1 MEAYFRTT
9 SYALVAT
16 AFLAIALTGELDV
29 ISIAAY
35 AIALVICVYRDTRG
49 VKRLRLREWM
59 WRALSIAYVPFV
71 FVDAAL
77 ISNRVLALVHM
88 TLFVSAAKLFQNKRD
103 RDWVFLYL
111 IAFFQMLLAAGL
123 TFNAIFVGSLAAFLF
138 FFISTLAA
146 FEIRRA
152 RRQVNHLE
160 EETVASLKQPQQ
172 IKYRKESP
180 AGKKSPRVRYLLGAS
195 AAQIV
200 IVIALTLPFFFLI
213 PRFAGGGIARG
224 GGEGEA
230 VTGFS
235 DRVEL
240 GQVASIKKN
249 LRVVMRVRLDRKPP
263 RYLRWRGIALESY
276 DGRAWSVN
284 PEQGRQ
290 LNRDQGLLIGGQVP
304 PKETQF
310 AFKYTLPLLD
320 QTNDRTSSVRTRSSS
335 QPNLIEERFV
345 LEPLDTTTLFAA
357 QRALSFYGPVAKLSQ
372 DKHTD
377 ALSAAGLKGRIAY
390 AVSSDVSVPADAELR
405 TDSPASSPDD
415 IMRLYAHPPRR
426 LDPRISQLAHDIT
439 RNAPTPYDK
448 ARAIESYL
456 KTEFRYTLDLKT
468 ANEDPLS
475 DFLFNTREGHC
486 EYFATAMVI
495 MLRTLEIPARIVNGF
510 QMGEYNELNDMYTV
524 RESDAHSW
532 VESYFPRTDS
542 WIEFDPTPAA
552 GINDYTQGG
561 LLAQLRKYADAMEVF
576 WLDYIVTLDS
586 DQQASIMV
594 NLQHRLLTAKDRLFG
609 YYVGVKLWM
618 RGMLDRLILSRRW
631 SASALL
637 ELAAGLAI
645 LALAAVCSYV
655 VMSYRKRR
663 GLPPTGYGPWW
674 HRLFILPTWRRRLK
688 RRNYRQSAVLF
699 YEQMLAIALRAGL
712 LKQPHQT
719 PLEFADASGLAPIRE
734 ITRLYNRVRFGG
746 EQLNESEFRVV
757 SNLLTELKQM
767 VRSGSSRRSILRDK
781 RSESN

>member
-16 AFLAIALTGELDV
+16 AFLAIALTGELDL

-35 AIALVICVYRDTRG
+35 SIALAVCFYRDTRG

-59 WRALSIAYVPFV
+59 WRALSVAYVPFV

-123 TFNAIFVGSLAAFLF
+123 TFNATFVVSLATFLF

-160 EETVASLKQPQQ
+160 EATVASLKQPQQ
-172 IKYRKESP
+172 IKYRRTGETP
-180 AGKKSPRVRYLLGAS
+180 ADKKGRRVRYLLGAS
-195 AAQIV
+195 FAQIV
-200 IVIALTLPFFFLI
+200 IVIVLTLPFFFLI
-213 PRFAGGGIARG
+213 PRLAGGGVSRG
-224 GGEGEA
+224 VGEGDA

-240 GQVASIKKN
+240 GQVASIKKSP
-249 LRVVMRVRLDRKPP
+249 RVVMRVRLDHKPP
-263 RYLRWRGIALESY
+263 RYLRWRGVALETY
-276 DGRAWSVN
+276 DGRAWSVT

-290 LNRDQGLLIGGQVP
+290 LNNNQGILVGGQVP

-310 AFKYTLPLLD
+310 TYKYSLPLPSD
-320 QTNDRTSSVRTRSSS
+320 QTNERAAHVRTRSSS
-335 QPNLIEERFV
+335 QSSLIEQRFV
-345 LEPLDTTTLFAA
+345 LEPLGTTTLFAA

-372 DKHTD
+372 DKHSD
-377 ALSAAGLKGRIAY
+377 ALSAPDLKGRVAY
-390 AVSSDVSVPADAELR
+390 AVSSDISVPSDAELR
-405 TDSPASSPDD
+405 ADSPASSPEDVR
-415 IMRLYAHPPRR
+415 RLYAHPPHK
-426 LDPRISQLAHDIT
+426 LDPRISLLAHEIT

-456 KTEFRYTLDLKT
+456 KTEFHYTLDVKPT
-468 ANEDPLS
+468 SEDPLAE
-475 DFLFNTREGHC
+475 FLFNTREGHC

-495 MLRTLEIPARIVNGF
+495 MLRALEIPARIVNGF

-532 VESYFPRTDS
+532 VEAYFPHTDS

-586 DQQASIMV
+586 DEQASIMV
-594 NLQHRLLTAKDRLFG
+594 NLQHRLLTAKDRLLA
-609 YYVGVKLWM
+609 YYQGAKSWM
-618 RGMLDRLILSRRW
+618 RGLLDRLIVNRKW
-631 SASALL
+631 TASALL
-637 ELAAGLAI
+637 ELAAGLAV
-645 LALAAVCSYV
+645 LALATVSSYV
-655 VMSYRKRR
+655 FLSYRKRR

-688 RRNYRQSAVLF
+688 RRDYRQSAVLF
-699 YEQMLAIALRAGL
+699 YEQMLAIARRAGL
-712 LKQPHQT
+712 FKHPHQT
-719 PLEFADASGLAPIRE
+719 PIEFAVASGLAPIRE
-734 ITRLYNRVRFGG
+734 ITTLYNRVRFGG
-746 EQLNESEFRVV
+746 EQLNESESRRV
-757 SNLLTELKQM
+757 SDLLAELKQDI
-767 VRSGSSRRSILRDK
+767 RNK
-781 RSESN
+781 R

>member
-16 AFLAIALTGELDV
+16 AFLAIALTGELDL

-35 AIALVICVYRDTRG
+35 SIAVVLCFYRDTRG

-59 WRALSIAYVPFV
+59 WRALSVAYVPFV
-71 FVDAAL
+71 FLDAAL
-77 ISNRVLALVHM
+77 ISNRLLALVHM

-123 TFNAIFVGSLAAFLF
+123 TFNATFVGSLATFLF

-160 EETVASLKQPQQ
+160 EETVASLIQPQQ
-172 IKYRKESP
+172 IKYRRKGEIP
-180 AGKKSPRVRYLLGAS
+180 AEKKSRRVRYLLGAS

-200 IVIALTLPFFFLI
+200 IVIVLTLPFFFLI
-213 PRFAGGGIARG
+213 PRFAGGGVSRG
-224 GGEGEA
+224 VGEGDA

-240 GQVASIKKN
+240 GQVALIKKSP
-249 LRVVMRVRLDRKPP
+249 RVVMRVRLDHRPP
-263 RYLRWRGIALESY
+263 RYLRWRGVALEAY
-276 DGRAWSVN
+276 DGRAWSLT

-290 LNRDQGLLIGGQVP
+290 LSDTQGILLEGQVP
-304 PKETQF
+304 PKEAQF
-310 AFKYTLPLLD
+310 VYKHSLPLPSASD
-320 QTNDRTSSVRTRSSS
+320 QANERSARARTRPGGQS
-335 QPNLIEERFV
+335 NLIEQRFV

-357 QRALSFYGPVAKLSQ
+357 QRSLSFYGPVAKLSQ

-377 ALSAAGLKGRIAY
+377 ALSAAGLKGRLAY
-390 AVSSDVSVPADAELR
+390 AVSSDIGVPSDAELR
-405 TDSPASSPDD
+405 ADSPASSSED
-415 IMRLYAHPPRR
+415 IMRLYAHTSRK
-426 LDPRISQLAHDIT
+426 LDPRISQLAHEIA

-456 KTEFRYTLDLKT
+456 KSEFRYTLDLKPT
-468 ANEDPLS
+468 DEDPLAE
-475 DFLFNTREGHC
+475 FLFNTREGHC

-532 VESYFPRTDS
+532 VEAYFPHTDS

-576 WLDYIVTLDS
+576 WLDYIVSLDS
-586 DQQASIMV
+586 DEQASIMV

-609 YYVGVKLWM
+609 YYLDAKVWM
-618 RGMLDRLILSRRW
+618 RGLLDRFILNRKW
-631 SASALL
+631 TASALL

-645 LALAAVCSYV
+645 LALAAVSSYV
-655 VMSYRKRR
+655 VVSYRKRR

-688 RRNYRQSAVLF
+688 RRDYRESAVLF
-699 YEQMLAIALRAGL
+699 YEQMLAIARRAGL
-712 LKQPHQT
+712 FKQPHQT
-719 PLEFADASGLAPIRE
+719 PIEFAVASGRPPICE
-734 ITRLYNRVRFGG
+734 ITSLYNRVRFGG
-746 EQLNESEFRVV
+746 RQLDDSESRRV
-757 SNLLTELKQM
+757 SDLLAELKQD
-767 VRSGSSRRSILRDK
+767 IRDK
-781 RSESN
+781 R

>member
-1 MEAYFRTT
+1 MNDDAGSSFIVPHSSFYSMEPYFRTT

-29 ISIAAY
+29 ISLGAY
-35 AIALVICVYRDTRG
+35 AIALVICFYRDTRG

-71 FVDAAL
+71 FLDAAL

-123 TFNAIFVGSLAAFLF
+123 TFNATFVVSLAAFLF
-138 FFISTLAA
+138 FFVSALAA

-160 EETVASLKQPQQ
+160 EETLASLKQPQQ
-172 IKYRKESP
+172 IKYRRDLESP
-180 AGKKSPRVRYLLGAS
+180 TAKKSPRVRYLLGAS

-200 IVIALTLPFFFLI
+200 IVTVLTLPFFFLI
-213 PRFAGGGIARG
+213 PRFAGGGVARG
-224 GGEGEA
+224 VGEGEA

-240 GQVASIKKN
+240 GQFASIKKN
-249 LRVVMRVRLDRKPP
+249 PRVVMRVRLDRKPP
-263 RYLRWRGIALESY
+263 RYLRWRGIALEEY
-276 DGRAWSVN
+276 DGRAWSLASK
-284 PEQGRQ
+284 EKRLQGA
-290 LNRDQGLLIGGQVP
+290 DQGISHGGEIADKDGRFWYRHGLRP
-304 PKETQF
+304 ASTQP
-310 AFKYTLPLLD
+310 T
-320 QTNDRTSSVRTRSSS
+320 
-335 QPNLIEERFV
+335 LIEERFV

-357 QRALSFYGPVAKLSQ
+357 QKALSFYGPVADLQ
-372 DKHTD
+372 RDRYTQ
-377 ALSAAGLKGRIAY
+377 ALSARGLKGRVTY
-390 AVSSDVSVPADAELR
+390 AVSSDIAVPSDAELR
-405 TDSPASSPDD
+405 ADAPASSPKD
-415 IMRLYAHPPRR
+415 IRDLYAYPPSK
-426 LDPRISQLAHDIT
+426 LDPRISQLAHEIT

-456 KTEFRYTLDLKT
+456 KTEFHYTLDLKP
-468 ANEDPLS
+468 ANEDPLA

-495 MLRTLEIPARIVNGF
+495 MLRTLEIPSRIINGF
-510 QMGEYNELNDMYTV
+510 QMGEYNELNDMYVV

-532 VESYFPRTDS
+532 VEAYFPHTDS

-561 LLAQLRKYADAMEVF
+561 LLAELRKYADAMEVF

-586 DQQASIMV
+586 DEQASIMV

-609 YYVGVKLWM
+609 YYLGAKLWM
-618 RGMLDRLILSRRW
+618 RAVLDRVILNRKW
-631 SASALL
+631 TASALL
-637 ELAAGLAI
+637 ELAAGLAF
-645 LALAAVCSYV
+645 LMLAAVSSYV
-655 VMSYRKRR
+655 FVSYRKRR

-674 HRLFILPTWRRRLK
+674 HRLFILPMWRRRLK
-688 RRNYRQSAVLF
+688 RRDYRQSAVLF
-699 YEQMLAIALRAGL
+699 YEQMLAIAWRAGL

-719 PLEFADASGLAPIRE
+719 PIEFAVASDLAPIHE
-734 ITRLYNRVRFGG
+734 ITGLYNRVRFGG
-746 EQLNESEFRVV
+746 EQLNEAETRRV
-757 SNLLTELKQM
+757 SSLLTQLKQDI
-767 VRSGSSRRSILRDK
+767 RKRR
-781 RSESN
+781 